1 MVANGVMR
9 SPKQKNRMGQCLVVA
24 LAMTHAL
31 WGLVPA
37 AAGGL
42 LGSGLSEEGSTR
54 AVPGVS
60 GDQLFFL
67 YDARPS
73 RVSFLS
79 LANPSS
85 EAIHLRV
92 AFYDDSLTEEL
103 AAETFRLPSAGNTII
118 DPASFAGGGAGGNAG
133 LVVVTPVEGVDA
145 TRPIVPPEPI
155 VGGFTLANVD
165 LGAGFGQ
172 NPFARRAVV
181 EEGGLAAPGSIVD
194 GTEVF
199 YQRFAPGILTIPV
212 YFNPADLESPERD
225 GNRILLAAFGD
236 DYEGGFGIVPRS
248 IPMRSTFFDA
258 DGLRIASEENPFS
271 GVLLADLQSLAG
283 PTDLDG
289 SSGKVYLEVPLAEG
303 SVFGL
308 FSQSLST
315 YAAGQRLPAVSSV
328 PAGSGPLVDVTIS
341 FAAQIGEE
349 EFACDRVYENIGTT
363 QATVTPLDGRLY
375 LENIRLVN
383 DQGSEV
389 PVRLEQ
395 DGNWQYE
402 DIVLLD
408 FEDGTGLCE
417 LGDTGLNTVVRGE
430 VPDGVYA
437 GIRFEVGVTESL
449 NHGDPAI
456 AESPLNRSALFW
468 NWNAGYKFVRFDSA
482 VLEDESRFN
491 VHIGSTG
498 CMGDGRGEA
507 TCMNSN
513 RTTVDL
519 PLDPAADVVVVD
531 FGAYIEDSDVTAVT
545 PETPPG
551 CQSVPNDPECVP
563 IFEAA
568 GLPYGESRGGT
579 QKIFRIK

>member
-1 MVANGVMR
+1 MRVQDRKNQLSVVLAVA
-9 SPKQKNRMGQCLVVA
+9 VA
-24 LAMTHAL
+24 LGVYLDPGVAS
-31 WGLVPA
+31 
-37 AAGGL
+37 AGA
-42 LGSGLSEEGSTR
+42 LGSGMQDTSATR
-54 AVPGVS
+54 PVPGVS
-60 GDQLFFL
+60 GDQLLFL
-67 YDARPS
+67 YDARSS

-79 LANPSS
+79 LANPAS
-85 EAIHLRV
+85 EPLYLRV
-92 AFYDDSLTEEL
+92 TFYDDSLDEEL
-103 AAETFRLPSAGNTII
+103 AAETIWLPSAGNTVI
-118 DPASFAGGGAGGNAG
+118 DPTSFAGGGANGNAG

-349 EFACDRVYENIGTT
+349 EFACDRTYENIGTT
-363 QATVTPLDGRLY
+363 AATITPLDGRLY
-375 LENIRLVN
+375 LEDIRLVN

-389 PVRLEQ
+389 PVQLEQ

-402 DIVLLD
+402 DLVLLD

-417 LGDTGLNTVVRGE
+417 LGDTGLNTVVRGA
-430 VPDGVYA
+430 VPDGVYER
-437 GIRFEVGVTESL
+437 IRFKVGVTESL
-449 NHGDPAI
+449 NHGDPAV

-468 NWNAGYKFVRFDSA
+468 NWNAGYKFVRFDSF
-482 VLEDESRFN
+482 VFDDDSRFN

-519 PLDPAADVVVVD
+519 PLDLAADVVVVD

-568 GLPYGESRGGT
+568 GLPYGENPGGT